1 MTYRFFSNSQSPR
14 RSLMTPSL
22 GNSAITLLLPD
33 NQWYRYIF
41 NFYDGC
47 YGRIQVCV
55 KVFPIDVVHCY
66 VVNRVF

>member
-1 MTYRFFSNSQSPR
+1 
-14 RSLMTPSL
+14 MTPSL